1 MDLGSFV
8 REKRRSMRLTQQQLA
23 DLAGVG
29 LNFVYQLE
37 KNKQTVQLDC
47 TKLVID
53 ALGYEIDFKP
63 KMMSPRESG
72 YPIREPTSSQSPWAE

>member
-8 REKRRSMRLTQQQLA
+8 RERRRALNLTQTQLA

-37 KNKQTVQLDC
+37 KNKPSVQMDC
-47 TKLVID
+47 TQQVLK
-53 ALGYEIDFKP
+53 ALGFELAV
-63 KMMSPRESG
+63 
-72 YPIREPTSSQSPWAE
+72 EPTASTNGLLASHPHPRRTLPWD